1 LETIQAIENHAAST
15 AKASQ
20 QFAQDP
26 IGTVGYGTLGTIDSV
41 GKAALDTAE
50 GWAWVAQNPG
60 TAWETTKLVGGDVLR
75 NLEDQ
80 MHRDPSGFAMQTVIN
95 LGTLLSPT
103 SRAGTS
109 FTLTP
114 LKTAN
119 TAENIV
125 TTAVPIIDGSVPK
138 IVGNGGATL
147 DTSLL
152 RNADAIN
159 LQQPNLVRGNTAA
172 SDDFLSSMRNHR
184 DVVIAKPGSDD
195 MALLDYFGANANMN
209 EGVPNQILLRPE
221 ARKIEV
227 LEEFLHGTQIR
238 NGILDK
244 LGHTNAEIHVKDFM
258 IRHQNMLGLSDED
271 IQALKTMKDSYMRK

>member
-1 LETIQAIENHAAST
+1 LPSHSQYPAIQAVQNVANAAVITVPTQKDPGSNLAIDFVKSLLPGAVGATVTPEAIDAAAKVIDQTFQQAAENDNHRDLDSDDPVEQAFNGLVAAGKIPLETIQAIGNHAT
-15 AKASQ
+15 AVVDASQ
-20 QFAQDP
+20 QFAQNP
-26 IGTVGYGTLGTIDSV
+26 IGTLGYGAMGTIDSV

-125 TTAVPIIDGSVPK
+125 TTAVPIIDGANVPR
-138 IVGNGGATL
+138 V
-147 DTSLL
+147 
-152 RNADAIN
+152 
-159 LQQPNLVRGNTAA
+159 LQQL
-172 SDDFLSSMRNHR
+172 
-184 DVVIAKPGSDD
+184 
-195 MALLDYFGANANMN
+195 
-209 EGVPNQILLRPE
+209 
-221 ARKIEV
+221 
-227 LEEFLHGTQIR
+227 
-238 NGILDK
+238 
-244 LGHTNAEIHVKDFM
+244 
-258 IRHQNMLGLSDED
+258 
-271 IQALKTMKDSYMRK
+271 